1 MGCSAAPL
9 EPLQYEFGET
19 YLPTPRDLFI
29 GSFPSGEDSSASVCF
44 ADNTAGSYPAPHRPS
59 PFVSKSL
66 WVDLH
71 CSYVVFHALD
81 FIPSAFQGLTECSA
95 AHRPKSCGAGTSM
108 LRRRLH
114 PYSFF
119 PVPNTCLQ
127 NNKTDILLIFLLLG
141 SSAVTEILRSSKVML
156 VGKDPS

>member
-19 YLPTPRDLFI
+19 YLPPPLDFFT

-59 PFVSKSL
+59 PLVSKSL
-66 WVDLH
+66 WVDLR

-81 FIPSAFQGLTECSA
+81 FIPPAFQGLIECST
-95 AHRPKSCGAGTSM
+95 AHRPKSCGAGTLM
-108 LRRRLH
+108 LRQRLH
-114 PYSFF
+114 PYSLF

-127 NNKTDILLIFLLLG
+127 NNKMLLIFLLLG